1 MKRRTKA
8 QLDPDCVVILSASDE
23 KAFRFRRNETG
34 VVMEGA
40 WDSSQIVDSNV
51 KSPAA
56 TIAVLQPARIVCRT
70 IELPDAA
77 EDKLEIALQLQAE
90 TIQMGSVHQWRTA
103 SSVLAFRCDDGGRTG
118 IVVDW
123 PTNDVGPSLSRDLP
137 PDGEPLFAGDSAILA
152 AVLDAPRDLWYL

>member
-40 WDSSQIVDSNV
+40 WDSSQIVDATV

-70 IELPDAA
+70 IELPDAP

-90 TIQMGSVHQWRTA
+90 TKQMGSVHPWRLQVGAARWRARRTLSA
-103 SSVLAFRCDDGGRTG
+103 RRGTWRSTRSVQRSA
-118 IVVDW
+118 
-123 PTNDVGPSLSRDLP
+123 LSRL
-137 PDGEPLFAGDSAILA
+137 
-152 AVLDAPRDLWYL
+152 RR